1 MFQKEIKATKKK
13 KITKKKKKII
23 SERTSEQLITDKDSI
38 ELVG

>member
-1 MFQKEIKATKKK
+1 MFQKEIKATKKNNK
-13 KITKKKKKII
+13 GKNIKII

>member
-1 MFQKEIKATKKK
+1 MFQKEIKATKKNNKEK
-13 KITKKKKKII
+13 KIKII

>member
-13 KITKKKKKII
+13 NNKEKKIKII